1 MENYDDHILKF
12 TNLLLSKQEGQ
23 DPVNLIPEMLLK
35 NNKKML
41 DFKINMAIY
50 GGLIP
55 ASLFLVFFGGIFS
68 LFFCGTYVSGFLF
81 VYFGSI
87 ILTYFLCKFL
97 SKKFIF

>member
-12 TNLLLSKQEGQ
+12 VNLLLSKQEGQ
-23 DPVNLIPEMLLK
+23 DPVNIIPEMLLK

-50 GGLIP
+50 SPIIGSFIFC
-55 ASLFLVFFGGIFS
+55 LFFS
-68 LFFCGTYVSGFLF
+68 AGFSFFFCGASLSGFLF
-81 VYFGSI
+81 VYFGPF